1 MGEGGIGVLEVVG
14 PAAIPLVGRLFQAKS
29 KRPLVADTSA
39 LHYGHIVVDGEI
51 LDEVLV
57 RAVPAEE
64 SRNEEDTVEINGHG
78 GVVPLRRVMQAL
90 LARGAEQVESE
101 ALLARN
107 RAAGTLDAIQ
117 EEAWRR
123 LPEARSFRA
132 AAMLLAQAD
141 GALSRQWRREE
152 ARPSLQGLRRLLA
165 TAELGR
171 ALVEPRRIV
180 IAGAPNVGKSTL
192 FNALLRRDRAIV
204 TDIPGTTRDF
214 LSEIILLD
222 DVPFWLIDTAG
233 LRDTDH
239 IVEIEGVKGTW
250 EQLREADAALFLLD
264 ASRSMTADERRIAV
278 DLQVPVVIPVLN
290 KIDLPESADE
300 AEIRQVFGC
309 PPCPVSALDGT
320 RLKDLE
326 AAILSR
332 MLPAAAIDERGPVVF
347 TPRQVD
353 CLQEA
358 IRWLESGDKDEAKAT
373 LQRGL

>member
-1 MGEGGIGVLEVVG
+1 MRPRSTAVALTTPMGEGGIGVLEVVG
-14 PAAIPLVGRLFQAKS
+14 PAAISLVGRLFQAKS

-57 RAVPAEE
+57 RALPAEE
-64 SRNEEDTVEINGHG
+64 SRNGEDTVEINGHG
-78 GVVPLRRVMQAL
+78 GVVALRRVMQAL
-90 LARGAEQVESE
+90 LARGAEPVESE
-101 ALLARN
+101 ALLARS
-107 RAAGTLDAIQ
+107 RAAGQLDAIQ

-132 AAMLLAQAD
+132 AATLLAQAD

-180 IAGAPNVGKSTL
+180 LAGAPNVGKSTL
-192 FNALLRRDRAIV
+192 FNSLLRRDRAIV

-250 EQLREADAALFLLD
+250 EQLRQADAALFLLD
-264 ASRSMTADERRIAV
+264 ASRPMTADERRIAA

-290 KIDLPESADE
+290 KIDLREPADIKFPMLVAWITATGVDLHE
-300 AEIRQVFGC
+300 RTIEDPGVEIEN
-309 PPCPVSALDGT
+309 L
-320 RLKDLE
+320 
-326 AAILSR
+326 
-332 MLPAAAIDERGPVVF
+332 
-347 TPRQVD
+347 
-353 CLQEA
+353 
-358 IRWLESGDKDEAKAT
+358 
-373 LQRGL
+373 